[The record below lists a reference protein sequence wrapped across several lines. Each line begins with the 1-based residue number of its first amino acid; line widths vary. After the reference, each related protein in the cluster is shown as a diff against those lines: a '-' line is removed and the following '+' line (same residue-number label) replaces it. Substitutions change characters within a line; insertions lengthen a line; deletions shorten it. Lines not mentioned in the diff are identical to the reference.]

1 MNKSITP
8 PSGRCI
14 ARALALFALPLALSF
29 AAHAQIIDLRT
40 REEISEVQLAERLAT
55 QDIVLLG
62 ELHDNASHH
71 ALRGQLIGR
80 IAGVRTTVVAEH
92 LPAPARV
99 VLGEALLGDLESA
112 GFSAEGWGWPLH
124 QSLFD
129 GIRAR
134 ALPLAG
140 GNLPKG
146 FSKQLMMK
154 GEGALPPPLDEAYRK
169 SPLSADATRQLD
181 ADLVS
186 GHCGKLPERYLAPM
200 RLVQRAT
207 DLSMANALLENRP
220 SILVAGNGHVR
231 KDYGVPQVIKAL
243 APSLKISAVG
253 FYEKD
258 TDSRA
263 LIQSLA
269 GRYDYVWLTDGA
281 ERSDPCEN
289 FKLQ

>member
-1 MNKSITP
+1 MNKSITL
-8 PSGRCI
+8 PSGRLL
-14 ARALALFALPLALSF
+14 ARVLAWFALPLALSF

-40 REEISEVQLAERLAT
+40 REEISEQQLADWLAT

-62 ELHDNASHH
+62 ELHDNARHH

-80 IAGVRTTVVAEH
+80 IAGARTAVVAEH
-92 LPAPARV
+92 LPTPSRV
-99 VLGEALLGDLESA
+99 VLGEPLLADLESA

-124 QSLFD
+124 QSLFE
-129 GIRAR
+129 GVRSR
-134 ALPLAG
+134 GLPVVG

-154 GEGALPPPLDEAYRK
+154 GEGALPPPLDESYRK
-169 SPLSADATRQLD
+169 SPLSTEATHQLD

-186 GHCGKLPERYLAPM
+186 GHCGKLPDRYLAPM

-231 KDYGVPQVIKAL
+231 KDYGVPQVLGAL
-243 APSLKISAVG
+243 APSLKMSAVG

-263 LIQSLA
+263 LIESLA

>member
-1 MNKSITP
+1 MTKSITNRP
-8 PSGRCI
+8 GRLI
-14 ARALALFALPLALSF
+14 ARALALFTLPLAV
-29 AAHAQIIDLRT
+29 HAQIIDLRT
-40 REEISEVQLAERLAT
+40 REEISERQLAERLAA
-55 QDIVLLG
+55 QDVVLLG
-62 ELHDNASHH
+62 ELHDNPRHH
-71 ALRGQLIGR
+71 ALRGQLIAR

-92 LPAPARV
+92 LPAPSKV
-99 VLGEALLGDLESA
+99 VLGESMLADLEAA

-129 GIRAR
+129 GIRSLG
-134 ALPLAG
+134 LPVVG
-140 GNLPKG
+140 GNLPQG

-154 GEGALPPPLDEAYRK
+154 GEGALMPPLDKAYRQ
-169 SPLSADATRQLD
+169 SALTEDALRKLD

-207 DLSMANALLENRP
+207 DISMANALLDHRP
-220 SILVAGNGHVR
+220 SVLVAGNGHVR
-231 KDYGVPQVIKAL
+231 KDYGVPQVINAL

-253 FYEKD
+253 FYERD
-258 TDSRA
+258 RDSQA

-289 FKLQ
+289 FKLE

>member
-1 MNKSITP
+1 MTKSITNRP
-8 PSGRCI
+8 GRLI
-14 ARALALFALPLALSF
+14 ARALALFTLPLAV
-29 AAHAQIIDLRT
+29 HAQIIDLRT
-40 REEISEVQLAERLAT
+40 REEITERQLAERLAA
-55 QDIVLLG
+55 QDVVLLG
-62 ELHDNASHH
+62 ELHDNPRHH
-71 ALRGQLIGR
+71 ALRGQLIAR

-92 LPAPARV
+92 LPAPSKV
-99 VLGEALLGDLESA
+99 VLGESMLADLEAA

-129 GIRAR
+129 GIRSLG
-134 ALPLAG
+134 LPVVG
-140 GNLPKG
+140 GNLPQG

-154 GEGALPPPLDEAYRK
+154 GEGALMPPLDKAYRQ
-169 SPLSADATRQLD
+169 SALTEDALRKLD

-207 DLSMANALLENRP
+207 DISMANALLDHRP
-220 SILVAGNGHVR
+220 SVLVAGNGHVR
-231 KDYGVPQVIKAL
+231 KDYGVPQVINAL

-258 TDSRA
+258 RDSRE